1 MADKKKKKEK
11 KKRVIKK
18 KLTSV
23 VDKVILPITYTQY
36 RKKCCVGEEKE
47 NISLTNKLLM
57 ELLTS
62 GRKIGDTNVSG
73 VALGPTPIKP
83 TMRDVYSQTPPPEVV
98 KLLPKPPIPYEKQYA
113 YKENK
118 YLTEWERRKRQRKTP
133 KLYKEPISETEVE
146 GYMKAPVVSKQPVV
160 KAPLPVVKA
169 PLPVVKPLDET
180 PSEAPIIIKA
190 PLPIETP
197 VVIKEDDKPK
207 AIITGEKTIIKIKK
221 PKKTIQP
228 LPLIIEEEEP
238 QPSVKPKKPL
248 SKMNK
253 TELQEEY
260 KRVMGEEP
268 DKRFSKKDM
277 YEILKK

>member
-36 RKKCCVGEEKE
+36 RKKCCVGDEKE

-62 GRKIGDTNVSG
+62 GRKIGES
-73 VALGPTPIKP
+73 TPIKP
-83 TMRDVYSQTPPPEVV
+83 TMSDVYSQTPPPEVV

-160 KAPLPVVKA
+160 KAPLP
-169 PLPVVKPLDET
+169 
-180 PSEAPIIIKA
+180 SEAPIIIKA

-197 VVIKEDDKPK
+197 VVIKEEDKPK
-207 AIITGEKTIIKIKK
+207 AIITGEKTTIKIKK

-228 LPLIIEEEEP
+228 LPLIIEEEPQPLVEP
-238 QPSVKPKKPL
+238 SVKAPLPSVKPKKPL